1 MHELNETKHVFLS
14 YNWSI
19 KNQVKQL
26 DEHLTN
32 LGFKVM
38 RDENFLQAN
47 ESSLKG
53 QLANAIK
60 NARIFICCITQA
72 YCQSHACNLEIELA
86 DSLDKPMI
94 VLMIAWFHLGFS
106 DTCLA
111 INMTSSLQRQ
121 LVHYCGLVV
130 VL

>member
-94 VLMIAWFHLGFS
+94 VLMIENLNPVHINLLKVNGKNYSSGVGF
-106 DTCLA
+106 
-111 INMTSSLQRQ
+111 IIK
-121 LVHYCGLVV
+121 
-130 VL
+130 